1 MEIRY
6 KDKVLDLTT
15 PQVMGILNTTPDSF
29 SDGGKYA
36 AIEKAL
42 EHAEEMI
49 RDGAT
54 IIDIG
59 GESTRPGAPEV
70 SLSDELDR
78 VIPVVKALREKSNVW
93 ISVDTSKP
101 EVMKASIEA
110 GADLIND
117 IRALR
122 EPGALEVVAQA
133 DVPVCIM
140 HMKGKPRTMQQ
151 APEYDNFLQD
161 VHTFIQERLDACMK
175 AGIKRD
181 NIILDPGFGFGKTL
195 EHNYN
200 LLANINSFQQY
211 NLPILTGL
219 SRKTMLHRL
228 LDKQPIEC
236 LTPSVVG
243 AVLCAQ
249 QGAHILRV
257 HDVKETAEA
266 VTMLNTMNKFKELD

>member
-1 MEIRY
+1 MEIRN
-6 KDKVLDLTT
+6 KDKILDLTT

-29 SDGGKYA
+29 SDGGKYSVIEN
-36 AIEKAL
+36 AIA
-42 EHAEEMI
+42 HAEEMI

-70 SLSDELDR
+70 SVRDELER
-78 VIPVVKALREKSNVW
+78 VVPVVTELRKRSDVW
-93 ISVDTSKP
+93 ISIDTSKP
-101 EVMKASIEA
+101 EVMEASIAA

-117 IRALR
+117 IRALQ
-122 EPGALEVVAQA
+122 EPGAIAVVAKA
-133 DVPVCIM
+133 NVPVCIM

-151 APEYDNFLQD
+151 APEYENFLLD
-161 VHTFIQERLDACMK
+161 VHKFLQERMDACIDG
-175 AGIKRD
+175 GIKRE

-200 LLANINSFQQY
+200 LLAKLDSFQKY
-211 NLPILTGL
+211 DLPILTGL
-219 SRKTMLHRL
+219 SRKTMLHKL
-228 LDKQPIEC
+228 LGKQPIDC

-243 AVLCAQ
+243 AVLCAEK
-249 QGAHILRV
+249 GAHILRV

-266 VTMLNTMNKFKELD
+266 VAMLNMMNKYKEL

>member
-1 MEIRY
+1 MEIRN
-6 KDKVLDLTT
+6 KDKLLDLTT

-29 SDGGKYA
+29 SDGGKYS
-36 AIEKAL
+36 AIDNAIA
-42 EHAEEMI
+42 HAEEMI

-70 SLSDELDR
+70 SVSDELER
-78 VIPVVKALREKSNVW
+78 VVPVVRELRKRSDVW
-93 ISVDTSKP
+93 ISIDTSKP
-101 EVMKASIEA
+101 EVMAASIAA

-117 IRALR
+117 IRALM
-122 EPGALEVVAQA
+122 EPGAIEVVAKA
-133 DVPVCIM
+133 NVPVCIM

-151 APEYDNFLQD
+151 APEYDNFLLE
-161 VHTFIQERLDACMK
+161 VHEFLQERLDACIK
-175 AGIKRD
+175 GGIKRE

-200 LLANINSFQQY
+200 LLANLESFQKY
-211 NLPILTGL
+211 DLPILTGL
-219 SRKTMLHRL
+219 SRKTMLHKL
-228 LDKQPIEC
+228 LGKQPVEC

-243 AVLCAQ
+243 AILCAEK
-249 QGAHILRV
+249 GAHILRV

-266 VTMLNTMNKFKELD
+266 VTMLNTMNKYK